1 MCRHVSVCVRQALVK
16 DSQPCGPRFLSSD
29 RNVFLYNRL
38 PGHDHLDLP
47 PPHTNSVQQGGDRG
61 LNSSPE
67 APHGLRR
74 HIRVGLY
81 VAIEG
86 LTILMWKGRLTH
98 AGLLRNCYCVTW
110 LQLFT
115 ILMLCHVRGRALGFP
130 DYWVHSLFQKRHVI
144 SDTFLEFC
152 LCMPSHV
159 FRKIMTTKRIDIG
172 SVFTQIFYVQ
182 INCIYWVNGMPCK
195 LPL

>member
-1 MCRHVSVCVRQALVK
+1 MARGS
-16 DSQPCGPRFLSSD
+16 SSD

-67 APHGLRR
+67 ATHGLRR
-74 HIRVGLY
+74 HVRVGLY

-115 ILMLCHVRGRALGFP
+115 ILMLCHVRGRALGFH
-130 DYWVHSLFQKRHVI
+130 DSLFQKWHVI
-144 SDTFLEFC
+144 SDTFLVFG
-152 LCMPSHV
+152 LGMPSHV
-159 FRKIMTTKRIDIG
+159 FKTNYENQANWHNI
-172 SVFTQIFYVQ
+172 TQFKYS
-182 INCIYWVNGMPCK
+182 MFK
-195 LPL
+195 LIESIESMVCRANSHYNFSTRPW